1 MEEVKTEETTTVKS
15 NPKIKP
21 EEITLGTIG
30 KIIIP
35 IELKKQIDY
44 LHKKVGSFEWSGVL
58 VYKHESGNIEELNNL
73 VFKAIGFYLM
83 DIGSGTLTEFHY
95 TDKII
100 DVYDNIPE
108 AMECSIG
115 LCHTHHSMG
124 AFHSGTDMAELET
137 NAGVYNYYLSLV
149 VDTRETYKCKIAFP
163 AKVKSNNNT
172 EYSIKNTNGTTI
184 ELEDSEEKEF
194 IAHLLGD
201 LDVEIE
207 STPDTIPQWFKDR
220 YAEVKKEKDEASK
233 VRYTPGTA
241 IRTFHDFEENRY
253 SNTGAYQ
260 RNLWDDVP
268 DIPFS
273 GSPISKEPT
282 TTDKLILFQNAIL
295 YADDSIA
302 LDIRKGIDTLKGLNP
317 VEFEMYLSILDVN
330 IGILHDNI
338 YGVNEVLLLPHHL
351 KAVTTRLALFT
362 SAKRSKKEDNLD
374 KLIEFLE
381 EYALTN

>member
-1 MEEVKTEETTTVKS
+1 M
-15 NPKIKP
+15 
-21 EEITLGTIG
+21 
-30 KIIIP
+30 
-35 IELKKQIDY
+35 
-44 LHKKVGSFEWSGVL
+44 
-58 VYKHESGNIEELNNL
+58 
-73 VFKAIGFYLM
+73 
-83 DIGSGTLTEFHY
+83 
-95 TDKII
+95 
-100 DVYDNIPE
+100 
-108 AMECSIG
+108 
-115 LCHTHHSMG
+115 
-124 AFHSGTDMAELET
+124 
-137 NAGVYNYYLSLV
+137 
-149 VDTRETYKCKIAFP
+149 
-163 AKVKSNNNT
+163 
-172 EYSIKNTNGTTI
+172 
-184 ELEDSEEKEF
+184 
-194 IAHLLGD
+194 GD

-241 IRTFHDFEENRY
+241 IRPFHDFEENRY

-362 SAKRSKKEDNLD
+362 SARRSKKEDNLD